1 MTFLSVYAVNGEQP
15 AEKRKPSA
23 KGVQSNPPSFASS
36 LATLNDDAYDIPKTL
51 LNLKGHDDLT
61 TTAHLAEDSSSIADT
76 TVGSTTLLAKFIDGF
91 NEMEKYKNGEPVLIN
106 GYTLS
111 VPAVAAV
118 ARCNAS
124 VTLDDSP
131 ATREK
136 VEKGRNFIDHKLNA
150 GQSIYGL
157 STGFGGSADTRTSHH
172 LALGSALLQ
181 HQQSGVLP
189 SSLTP
194 PPILPLSD
202 PLSSLSMPEAWVRG
216 AILVRINSFIRG
228 YSGVRWELME
238 KMVDL
243 LRENITPLVPL
254 RGSISSSGDL
264 IPLSYI
270 AGTLVG
276 NPSIRVFDG
285 PSREGHRE
293 IVPSS
298 KALAA
303 HGLEPISLV
312 SKEHLS
318 ILNGTAF
325 SASVG
330 SLALNDAVHLA
341 LLAQVCTAMGTE
353 AMLGTQGS
361 HAPFLHAVTRPH
373 PGQVE
378 AAATIFGLLEG
389 SQLAQT
395 QEKELSVAEDVGK
408 LRQDRY
414 ALRTSPQFLG
424 PQIEDILS
432 ALASVTQECNS
443 TTDNPLIDP
452 STGDVHHGG
461 NFQAMAVTN
470 AMEKTRLALN
480 HIGRLLFAQAIELV
494 NPMFNRGLPPS
505 LAATDPSIN
514 YHGKGL
520 DICMAA
526 YVSEL
531 GFLANPVSTHIQSA
545 ELHNQSVNSLAL
557 ISARQTI
564 NGLEILSL
572 LVSSYL
578 YLLCQALDLRA
589 LQSELKTGIDS
600 ITREE
605 IESKFGVHLTPV
617 QVDALSSNI
626 LAAMHANLETTTTM
640 DAVARFATAAATST
654 TPIVEFF
661 TSHSVSADS
670 IFVRIA
676 EFRDQVASRSVDLL
690 EQLRTEYL
698 SGARGP
704 APASR
709 FLDKTRGVYEFI
721 RLALGIKMHGEVNQK
736 MFKVDPGMEE
746 ISIGQNVSLIH
757 EAIRDGKMQ
766 GVVAALFS
774 TS

>member
-1 MTFLSVYAVNGEQP
+1 V
-15 AEKRKPSA
+15 
-23 KGVQSNPPSFASS
+23 
-36 LATLNDDAYDIPKTL
+36 ATLNGDAHEVSKTHASRKPEVKPASPGEL
-51 LNLKGHDDLT
+51 SHV
-61 TTAHLAEDSSSIADT
+61 SSSDPSTADT
-76 TVGSTTLLAKFIDGF
+76 TVWSTTLLAKFIDAF
-91 NEMEKYKNGEPVLIN
+91 HELEKYKNGEPVIID

-118 ARCNAS
+118 ARYGAS
-124 VTLDDSP
+124 VTLDCAST
-131 ATREK
+131 TREK
-136 VEKGRNFIDHKLNA
+136 IDQGRSIIDEKLNA
-150 GQSIYGL
+150 GLSIYGL

-189 SSLTP
+189 SSPKP
-194 PPILPLSD
+194 PAILPLSD
-202 PLSSLSMPEAWVRG
+202 PLSTLSMPEAWVRG

-228 YSGVRWELME
+228 YSGVRWELLE

-243 LRENITPLVPL
+243 LRENITPLVPM
-254 RGSISSSGDL
+254 RGSISASGDL

-285 PSREGHRE
+285 PCREGSRQ
-293 IVPSS
+293 IVSS
-298 KALAA
+298 ANALSA

-353 AMLGTQGS
+353 ALLGAQGS
-361 HAPFLHAVTRPH
+361 HAPFLHAVARPH

-378 AAATIFGLLEG
+378 AAATIYDLLEG
-389 SQLAQT
+389 SQFAQT
-395 QEKELSVAEDVGK
+395 KEEELSVGEDAGK

-424 PQIEDILS
+424 PQIEDILA

-443 TTDNPLIDP
+443 TTDNPLVDP
-452 STGDVHHGG
+452 ATGDIHHGG

-480 HIGRLLFAQAIELV
+480 HIGRLLFAQSCELI
-494 NPMFNRGLPPS
+494 NPAFNRGLPPS
-505 LAATDPSIN
+505 LAATDPSVN
-514 YHGKGL
+514 YHGKGI

-545 ELHNQSVNSLAL
+545 EMHNQAVNSLAL

-564 NGLEILSL
+564 NALEILSL
-572 LVSSYL
+572 MTSSYL
-578 YLLCQALDLRA
+578 YLLCQALDIRA
-589 LQSELKTGIDS
+589 LQSELATGIGK
-600 ITREE
+600 IIREE
-605 IESKFGVHLTPV
+605 ISSRFGNHLKLA
-617 QVDALSSNI
+617 QIDMLSSKI
-626 LAAMHANLETTTTM
+626 CAAVDSKLESTSTM
-640 DAVARFATAAATST
+640 DAEPRFAAAAAAST
-654 TPIVEFF
+654 VPIVDFF
-661 TSHSVSADS
+661 TSQPNSPLS
-670 IFVRIA
+670 ILTNIA
-676 EFRDQVASRSVDLL
+676 EFRSRLASRSVQLQ
-690 EQLRTEYL
+690 ERLRTEYL
-698 SGARGP
+698 SGTRGP

-709 FLDKTRGVYEFI
+709 FLNKTRPVYEFI
-721 RLALGIKMHGEVNQK
+721 RVTLGIKMHGEVNRK
-736 MFKVDPGMEE
+736 MFMDELGTEQ
-746 ISIGQNVSLIH
+746 SIGQNVSLIH

-766 GVVAALFS
+766 AIVVGLFDQSLS
-774 TS
+774 T